1 MLALRESEG
10 FRPRHPLPRPAE
22 HAVPCPS
29 SFANFQTFQH
39 ANPSTPLRSIPFRIT
54 SFADPC
60 PLTPVESHLCKKQGG
75 GVSQL
80 QPNHFL
86 FSPQPI
92 NTQRKATPAT
102 LIPSCNCAHF
112 PSHMGVPLSSSDF
125 RVSLFEFRSFLAPP
139 HYSLSTFHCS
149 LRPIAQP
156 CSGKDNGLR
165 RP

>member
-22 HAVPCPS
+22 HAGPSPS
-29 SFANFQTFQH
+29 SFANLQTFQH
-39 ANPSTPLRSIPFRIT
+39 SNFLTLPQAIPFRIT
-54 SFADPC
+54 SFADPY

-86 FSPQPI
+86 FFSQPVNI
-92 NTQRKATPAT
+92 QRIATPAT

-125 RVSLFEFRSFLAPP
+125 RISLFEFRSFLAPT
-139 HYSLSTFHCS
+139 HYSLSTFHSS

-156 CSGKDNGLR
+156 CSGKDNDLR